1 MKKNFEVTRILPYKP
16 TLLFEQIADFERY
29 EQYLPFCN
37 ASRSLNT
44 DNKDFSQIGEL
55 EFEIAGVNYK
65 IKSGNIIEDE
75 RILITQIKGPFKEM
89 RASWDVEQID
99 DGSEDD
105 EIVGD
110 DFESMY
116 KGEISKSGTPILP
129 SKRARKTPEKMQ
141 VSQEDLAELSE
152 TAKPDVDVSAGE
164 ETMNE
169 QGEVSLDEVSEQE
182 NQEAEAITEDSEAS
196 NS

>member
-1 MKKNFEVTRILPYKP
+1 MKKNFEVTRILPYKHN
-16 TLLFEQIADFERY
+16 LLLEQIADFERY

-75 RILITQIKGPFKEM
+75 RILITQIKGPFEEM

-99 DGSEDD
+99 DGSSKISFKVYAKVSYFLGILLRDSTVEKFVDM
-105 EIVGD
+105 
-110 DFESMY
+110 FLESFT
-116 KGEISKSGTPILP
+116 K
-129 SKRARKTPEKMQ
+129 
-141 VSQEDLAELSE
+141 DLAAR
-152 TAKPDVDVSAGE
+152 TKK
-164 ETMNE
+164 
-169 QGEVSLDEVSEQE
+169 E
-182 NQEAEAITEDSEAS
+182 N
-196 NS
+196 

>member
-1 MKKNFEVTRILPYKP
+1 MKKNFEVTRILPYKH

-99 DGSEDD
+99 EGSSKISLKVYAKDSYFLGILLSDSMVEKFVD
-105 EIVGD
+105 V
-110 DFESMY
+110 FLESFA
-116 KGEISKSGTPILP
+116 K
-129 SKRARKTPEKMQ
+129 
-141 VSQEDLAELSE
+141 DLASRN
-152 TAKPDVDVSAGE
+152 KK
-164 ETMNE
+164 
-169 QGEVSLDEVSEQE
+169 E
-182 NQEAEAITEDSEAS
+182 N
-196 NS
+196 